1 MIVLNDINKKMNGN
15 HVLQDISFHISPG
28 ERVGIIGKNGA
39 GKTTLLNIIA
49 GILKADSGFI
59 RVDFVENTL
68 EDYAVLRKISYVSGT
83 RLQLWEDMPIKDSL
97 AHCMRMYR
105 VTGNSS
111 QWQELIQVFGI
122 EKFLNDVP
130 RNLSVGERMR
140 GELVYGLLS
149 NPRVLLLDEVMMGL
163 DVSAKYKIMQYLE
176 TYCREKGCLLLFTSH
191 NLVEVEHLCERIL
204 LLDKGTI
211 IFDGSVEKIM
221 REYAPLTR
229 MEIKLE
235 GNVPDFEDLPLQ
247 KMKIENNR
255 LHIWYDH
262 TKLETTQI
270 LQQVLKQNKAAEIR
284 IYEPNLEET
293 ITQIYER

>member
-140 GELVYGLLS
+140 CELVYGLLS

-255 LHIWYDH
+255 IHIWYDH

-270 LQQVLKQNKAAEIR
+270 LQQVLKQNKAVEIR